1 MSSSLPQMS
10 DFRSSGRRDPRLKQL
25 CEAGQLFRDRYEVVR
40 ILGRGGFGIT
50 HLARDKMLPGS
61 PFCVIKQLFPKVNNP
76 VALERAKQR
85 FRREARIL
93 GRLGSH
99 SQLPMLLD
107 YFTFKGEFYL
117 VQEYIH
123 GETLS
128 KEIRKHGAQ
137 GEPKVK
143 QFLKEIIPV
152 VQYIHHNRVI
162 HRDIKPPNIIRCR
175 DDQRLVLIDFGAVRE
190 CLNHDDEPD
199 SESPAPMTQF
209 VGTMGFAPP
218 EQLALRPSYASDI
231 YALGVTC
238 LYLLTGKSP
247 MEFDVDPETHEL
259 RWQQSVNISA
269 HFFKVLSK
277 MLSTDLEDRYSR
289 LEEVDRAM
297 ALEPYYSALEPCLNT
312 VQKAPE
318 DDLDE
323 PLDPNGYTTPV
334 QRKAAAIRKWRH
346 RRKDKT
352 RTGMGPLGGAFPL

>member
-1 MSSSLPQMS
+1 MP
-10 DFRSSGRRDPRLKQL
+10 DFRSSTHYPETRLKEL
-25 CEAGQLFRDRYEVVR
+25 CESGQLFRDRYEIVR
-40 ILGRGGFGIT
+40 ILGRGGFGVT

-76 VALERAKQR
+76 IALERAKQR

-107 YFTFKGEFYL
+107 YFTFRGEFYL

-137 GEPKVK
+137 SEIKVK
-143 QFLKEIIPV
+143 QFLHEIIPV
-152 VQYIHHNRVI
+152 IQYVHHNRVI

-190 CLNHDDEPD
+190 HLHQDTEMDDAGG
-199 SESPAPMTQF
+199 APMTQF

-218 EQLALRPSYASDI
+218 EQLALRPTYASDI

-238 LYLLTGKSP
+238 LYLLTGRSP
-247 MEFDVDPETHEL
+247 MEFDVDPDTHAL
-259 RWQQSVNISA
+259 RWQNSVHIGP

-277 MLSTDLEDRYSR
+277 MLHPDLEERYR
-289 LEEVDRAM
+289 RIDEVERVLS
-297 ALEPYYSALEPCLNT
+297 LEPYYSTLEDCLNT
-312 VQKAPE
+312 VQPSGETSPE
-318 DDLDE
+318 NVVDLD
-323 PLDPNGYTTPV
+323 GYRTPI

-346 RRKDKT
+346 RRRLKEQS
-352 RTGMGPLGGAFPL
+352 RRGLGSVETVFPL

>member
-1 MSSSLPQMS
+1 MT
-10 DFRSSGRRDPRLKQL
+10 DFRSSTHYPETRLKEL
-25 CEAGQLFRDRYEVVR
+25 CESGQLFRDRYEVIR

-50 HLARDKMLPGS
+50 HLARDKTLPGS

-76 VALERAKQR
+76 IALERAKQR

-93 GRLGSH
+93 GRLGTH
-99 SQLPMLLD
+99 SQLPMLLN
-107 YFTFKGEFYL
+107 YFTFRGEFYL

-137 GEPKVK
+137 SEIKVK
-143 QFLKEIIPV
+143 QFLHEIIPV
-152 VQYIHHNRVI
+152 IQYIHRNRVI

-190 CLNHDDEPD
+190 YLSQDDDTEE
-199 SESPAPMTQF
+199 ESPTPMTQF

-218 EQLALRPSYASDI
+218 EQLALRPTYASDI

-247 MEFDVDPETHEL
+247 MEFDVDPDTHEL
-259 RWQQSVNISA
+259 RWQKSVHVGP
-269 HFFKVLSK
+269 HFFKVLTK
-277 MLSTDLEDRYSR
+277 MLHPDLEERYR
-289 LEEVDRAM
+289 RIDELERALN
-297 ALEPYYSALEPCLNT
+297 LEPYYSTLEDCLNT
-312 VQKAPE
+312 VQRSSEETTPE
-318 DDLDE
+318 NVVDLDV
-323 PLDPNGYTTPV
+323 YRTPI

-346 RRKDKT
+346 RRRLKEQV
-352 RTGMGPLGGAFPL
+352 RRGLGTAGTVFPL